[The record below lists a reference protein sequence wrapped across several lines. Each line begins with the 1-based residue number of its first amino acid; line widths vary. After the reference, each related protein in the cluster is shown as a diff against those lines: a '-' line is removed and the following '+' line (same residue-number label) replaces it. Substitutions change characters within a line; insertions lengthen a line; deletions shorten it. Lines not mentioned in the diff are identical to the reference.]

1 MKCRYCGGPLNLED
15 AYCPHCGKPNELAKR
30 HIRDM
35 QQFRGEFE
43 ETKEEVIR
51 QTRRISAV
59 SVRIALISVMIVL
72 SILCYIFGSNAWSMI
87 RNAGRRNSRANA
99 EEHLARIEEMLQN
112 EEYRDLAA
120 YIEYWNIDI
129 WSDEYEHISRVLQAS
144 RSYAYA
150 YDDML
155 RFAFPGEY
163 ESRSRTMESLGGD
176 LSSFTDVL
184 SRETYGESGEDK
196 AREDAVME
204 KMSRDLAKYL
214 VAWCGVSREDA
225 ERFFT
230 LTSARQAVI
239 LEEAWEDEEE

>member
-1 MKCRYCGGPLNLED
+1 MVNCKNCGAPLSLND

-120 YIEYWNIDI
+120 YIEYRPVFI
-129 WSDEYEHISRVLQAS
+129 SDPAGCLRYESGL
-144 RSYAYA
+144 AYA
-150 YDDML
+150 
-155 RFAFPGEY
+155 RFA
-163 ESRSRTMESLGGD
+163 
-176 LSSFTDVL
+176 
-184 SRETYGESGEDK
+184 
-196 AREDAVME
+196 
-204 KMSRDLAKYL
+204 
-214 VAWCGVSREDA
+214 
-225 ERFFT
+225 
-230 LTSARQAVI
+230 
-239 LEEAWEDEEE
+239 